1 MIKGFYLHAMHHK
14 TFLEMVASPTPT
26 IISYM
31 VAVCLQ
37 ALTVT
42 SATAITT
49 SDFGTNTN
57 VDLFDHQT
65 NCRNKRNVDFEKSL
79 PVDLRDKILAF
90 HRQLDAPDNFK
101 TTIRPNAK
109 VAAGLAEWTKEDD
122 VVGKEDKDE
131 VRGEL
136 QADFFRFSREVAIQA
151 EERVRERD
159 RKEWERLLKSRKV
172 SRRLNKQLRK
182 RFGHHKIK
190 EEWSEEEIVAFR
202 KMKRKLKKRIARRLR
217 VKELEERRLYL

>member
-1 MIKGFYLHAMHHK
+1 MLSTKL
-14 TFLEMVASPTPT
+14 S
-26 IISYM
+26 
-31 VAVCLQ
+31 
-37 ALTVT
+37 VT
-42 SATAITT
+42 SMLTMLVFFSTPASSGSFFPVSG
-49 SDFGTNTN
+49 SD
-57 VDLFDHQT
+57 
-65 NCRNKRNVDFEKSL
+65 RSSL
-79 PVDLRDKILAF
+79 SALRGVPMELRDKILAF
-90 HRQLDAPDNFK
+90 HRQLDAPDNFS
-101 TTIRPNAK
+101 IRSNAK

-136 QADFFRFSREVAIQA
+136 QTDLFMFSREVAIQA
-151 EERVRERD
+151 EKRVRGRD

>member
-1 MIKGFYLHAMHHK
+1 
-14 TFLEMVASPTPT
+14 MVSVTNILFMLVFSPTLASPGSFFPV
-26 IISYM
+26 SSGSRDSHS
-31 VAVCLQ
+31 
-37 ALTVT
+37 ALRGV
-42 SATAITT
+42 
-49 SDFGTNTN
+49 
-57 VDLFDHQT
+57 
-65 NCRNKRNVDFEKSL
+65 
-79 PVDLRDKILAF
+79 PVELRDKILAF
-90 HRQLDAPDNFK
+90 HRQLDAPDNFS
-101 TTIRPNAK
+101 IRSNAK
-109 VAAGLAEWTKEDD
+109 VAAGLAEWTKEDN
-122 VVGKEDKDE
+122 VVRKEDKDD

-136 QADFFRFSREVAIQA
+136 QTDLFRFSREVAIQA

-190 EEWSEEEIVAFR
+190 EEWSEEEIVAFK

>member
-1 MIKGFYLHAMHHK
+1 MIKGFYLHAIHHK
-14 TFLEMVASPTPT
+14 TYLEMVASPTST

-31 VAVCLQ
+31 VVVCLH
-37 ALTVT
+37 ALTVA

-57 VDLFDHQT
+57 VDLFDHQI
-65 NCRNKRNVDFEKSL
+65 NGRNKRNVDFEKSL

-90 HRQLDAPDNFK
+90 HRQLDAPDNFS
-101 TTIRPNAK
+101 IRSNAK

-136 QADFFRFSREVAIQA
+136 QTDLFMFSREVAIQA
-151 EERVRERD
+151 EKRVRERD